1 MNLVPAHVGNHPRI
15 GSSSESQLLRRTVAQ
30 WERGEKTAKDL
41 RHAEQALTRM
51 ALREQEEAGLE
62 LVTDGQIRW
71 YDPISHIAGKLEG
84 TKINGLLRFFDTN
97 FYFRQPVVEA
107 TPRRTR
113 PLVLDEFLFAREQ
126 CTRPVKP
133 VLTGPFTLAKLSILN
148 MGSGDGFGGLVEAYA
163 AALGEEIGD
172 LAKAGAEVIQVD
184 EPALLK
190 PGSELPVAEAALAEL
205 AKCKGKA
212 RLVLHTH
219 FGDAAPL
226 YDWLQRRPVDVL
238 SFDFTYSPKLVDLI
252 ASAGSEK
259 PLGFG
264 LVDGRNTKL
273 EDPQQVARALGEMVP
288 KIKAT
293 ESYLVPSCGLEYL
306 PRDRA
311 GAKLKLL
318 AAIRNEFS
326 GGR

>member
-1 MNLVPAHVGNHPRI
+1 MNLIPAHVGNYPRI
-15 GSSSESQLLRRTVAQ
+15 GTSSESQLLRRTVTQ
-30 WERGEKTAKDL
+30 WERGEKTEKDL
-41 RHAEQALTRM
+41 CHAEEALTRV

-97 FYFRQPVVEA
+97 FYFRQPVVEK

-133 VLTGPFTLAKLSILN
+133 VLTGPFTLAKLSILP
-148 MGSGDGFGGLVEAYA
+148 GSGNGFRGLVEAYA
-163 AALGEEIGD
+163 TALGEEIGD

-190 PGSELPVAEAALAEL
+190 SGADLPVAEAALAEL
-205 AKCKGKA
+205 AKHKREA
-212 RLVLHTH
+212 RLILHTH
-219 FGDAAPL
+219 FGDAAPI
-226 YDWLQRRPVDVL
+226 YDWLQRQPVDVL

-259 PLGFG
+259 ALGFG
-264 LVDGRNTKL
+264 MVDGRNTKL
-273 EDPQQVARALGEMVP
+273 ENTKKVARALGKMVP
-288 KIKAT
+288 KTKAT

-311 GAKLKLL
+311 GAKLRLL
-318 AAIRNEFS
+318 AAIRNEYS